1 MSRPDFERARDYALQ
16 RIERELP
23 SHLYYHAPGHTRDEV
38 VPAAELLANCMGVT
52 GMDYVLLMTAAY
64 YHDIGYIEGT
74 EDHELVSARMAS
86 EILPDFGYSPGQI
99 ETIRDI
105 IMATRLPQSPET
117 ILEEIMADADLDVL
131 GRNSFFKRSQ
141 DLRDERA
148 ALGVSIS
155 DEAWYQSQLEFLQT
169 HHYFTRAAHQLRDEI
184 KDKNI
189 AELTRL
195 LRQS

>member
-1 MSRPDFERARDYALQ
+1 
-16 RIERELP
+16 
-23 SHLYYHAPGHTRDEV
+23 
-38 VPAAELLANCMGVT
+38 
-52 GMDYVLLMTAAY
+52 
-64 YHDIGYIEGT
+64 
-74 EDHELVSARMAS
+74 
-86 EILPDFGYSPGQI
+86 
-99 ETIRDI
+99 
-105 IMATRLPQSPET
+105 
-117 ILEEIMADADLDVL
+117 MADADLDVL
-131 GRNSFFKRSQ
+131 GRNTFFKRSQ

-169 HHYFTRAAHQLRDEI
+169 HHYFTRAAHQLRDET